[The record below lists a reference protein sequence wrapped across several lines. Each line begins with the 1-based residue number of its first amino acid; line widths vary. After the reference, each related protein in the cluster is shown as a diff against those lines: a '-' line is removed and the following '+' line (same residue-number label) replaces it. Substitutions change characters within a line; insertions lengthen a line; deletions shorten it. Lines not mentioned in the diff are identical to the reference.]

1 MTNVKGGIWRRP
13 QAQLD
18 AAPPA
23 PGQRRPREPGWG
35 GGGGCPATRP
45 RSYFCIRELQK
56 VTIKFA
62 YCCLRINAFPVLNRQ
77 QGK

>member
-1 MTNVKGGIWRRP
+1 MSEDDWFLMTNVKGGIWRRP

-23 PGQRRPREPGWG
+23 PGQRRGLPGHE
-35 GGGGCPATRP
+35 AT
-45 RSYFCIRELQK
+45 SYFCIRELEK